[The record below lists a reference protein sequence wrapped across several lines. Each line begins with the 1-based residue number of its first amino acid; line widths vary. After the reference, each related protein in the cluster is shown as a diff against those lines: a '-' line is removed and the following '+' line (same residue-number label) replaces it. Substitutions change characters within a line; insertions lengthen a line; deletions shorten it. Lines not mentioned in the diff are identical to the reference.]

1 MKRILIIGSGG
12 AGKSTLSRCLQKL
25 LGIPLVHLD
34 SIFWKPGWVET
45 PRPEWKRIV
54 CELVQGDSWIMD
66 GNYSGTLDIRI
77 DACDTII
84 FLDLPRTT
92 CSWRVIKR
100 LITSYNATRVDMAPG
115 CEEKLNLDFLRWVW
129 QYPRKARP
137 GILSHLQQ
145 NAVGKKIIHLRT
157 VRDTEEFLSN
167 LTEEIN
173 SHDSSYPAQQH

>member
-92 CSWRVIKR
+92 CSWR
-100 LITSYNATRVDMAPG
+100 
-115 CEEKLNLDFLRWVW
+115 
-129 QYPRKARP
+129 
-137 GILSHLQQ
+137 
-145 NAVGKKIIHLRT
+145 
-157 VRDTEEFLSN
+157 
-167 LTEEIN
+167 
-173 SHDSSYPAQQH
+173 